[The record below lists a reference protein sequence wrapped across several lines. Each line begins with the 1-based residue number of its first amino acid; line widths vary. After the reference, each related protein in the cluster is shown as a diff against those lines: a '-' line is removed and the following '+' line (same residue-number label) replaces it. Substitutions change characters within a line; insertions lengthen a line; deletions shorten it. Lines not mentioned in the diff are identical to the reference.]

1 MRDLNISS
9 EAFDKELERN
19 LCNGSEELTFLAEGK
34 KAVNPTLSLSMEVF
48 SAPYQILINCNN
60 PDLLR
65 NLAIRSWYVSNPA
78 HGFELRRLIKT
89 SLRKST
95 IDFSQRARILPLLE
109 SKSMMINY
117 LVELDDEIHAS
128 EWYGNILESLATVL
142 KRIKVRKLIL
152 GKEKKIPKYT
162 GYCRGYRSSPH
173 KESLISEQSVRN
185 DIFLEKWQLLKS
197 YRERLHNL
205 NELATQLWIMR
216 EFEDYNLI
224 KEELHSISES
234 YHSLRYY
241 FSMTEEQIENVI
253 SAENLHRQEK
263 QKMFDFQR
271 KSN

>member
-9 EAFDKELERN
+9 EAFDKELEKK
-19 LCNGSEELTFLAEGK
+19 LCQSSEKLTFLAEGK
-34 KAVNPTLSLSMEVF
+34 KAVTPTLNLSMEVF
-48 SAPYQILINCNN
+48 SSPYQIMFNYND
-60 PDLLR
+60 PELLR
-65 NLAIRSWYVSNPA
+65 ALAIRSWYFSNPA
-78 HGFELRRLIKT
+78 YGFELRRLIKT

-117 LVELDDEIHAS
+117 LVEFDDKIHAS
-128 EWYGNILESLATVL
+128 EWYGNILNSLSRVL
-142 KRIKVRKLIL
+142 LRVKVRKLTL

-173 KESLISEQSVRN
+173 KESLISQQKIDN
-185 DIFLEKWQLLKS
+185 DTFLEKWQMLKN
-197 YRERLHNL
+197 YRERLANL

-234 YHSLRYY
+234 YQTLRSY
-241 FSMTEEQIENVI
+241 FSMTEEQIDNVI
-253 SAENLHRQEK
+253 SAEILHRQEK
-263 QKMFDFQR
+263 TKDV
-271 KSN
+271 